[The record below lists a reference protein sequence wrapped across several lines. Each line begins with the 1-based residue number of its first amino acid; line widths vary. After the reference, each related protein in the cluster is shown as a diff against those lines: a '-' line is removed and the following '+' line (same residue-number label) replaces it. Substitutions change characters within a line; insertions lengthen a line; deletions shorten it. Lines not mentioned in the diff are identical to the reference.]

1 MKDFQVESEETTRDE
16 IRKILS
22 CKEDELPFKIR
33 LPQVP
38 LDETESVH
46 DPLPIK
52 DGTGTTLG
60 NETKCR
66 KRDLKGLRKENSK
79 LSILM
84 DHDML

>member
-1 MKDFQVESEETTRDE
+1 MKNSQVESEETTRDE

-60 NETKCR
+60 NESKVS
-66 KRDLKGLRKENSK
+66 KRELKRLRKENLK